1 MNAQSRQ
8 PRSGL
13 GFWLFVMA
21 FVVAMA
27 MIGDVGHV
35 IIHREIPLQMG
46 FKPDAN
52 ATVVVTGLQASVH
65 GWTTVAVPLGSLG
78 APAITFLI
86 AADVARTVVAIVVAV
101 LWVKCVRAMR
111 LGLVYEPKPLRILAR
126 VTWTAVGGFALF
138 CVLSTVGETFAAH
151 DLGTADLQIRGE
163 SMATIVQFLIIATGS
178 LSLWLGIR
186 FGAITRAT
194 AEAPLGA
201 QRTPHP
207 TTREEIER

>member
-1 MNAQSRQ
+1 MNAQQRQ

-52 ATVVVTGLQASVH
+52 ATVVVAGLQASVH

-86 AADVARTVVAIVVAV
+86 T
-101 LWVKCVRAMR
+101 
-111 LGLVYEPKPLRILAR
+111 
-126 VTWTAVGGFALF
+126 
-138 CVLSTVGETFAAH
+138 
-151 DLGTADLQIRGE
+151 
-163 SMATIVQFLIIATGS
+163 TGS

-207 TTREEIER
+207 TTREETER